1 MLQVLHVG
9 AAGSSTPLT
18 NEAELAADHE
28 FSVDTADTAEAGL
41 RAYDADC
48 LVVEPPLDTDIVDFL
63 SQIRERDPELPI
75 LLFAS
80 PEDTDVVSKVL
91 ATGADYVPKTD
102 GDNEAELL
110 ATRIETLGGVG
121 GEH

>member
-1 MLQVLHVG
+1 
-9 AAGSSTPLT
+9 
-18 NEAELAADHE
+18 
-28 FSVDTADTAEAGL
+28 
-41 RAYDADC
+41 
-48 LVVEPPLDTDIVDFL
+48 
-63 SQIRERDPELPI
+63 
-75 LLFAS
+75 LFAS